1 MLDILLATPRIR
13 LAELPTPVQYC
24 PRLTAYLE
32 GPRIYVKRDDLT
44 GLGLGGNKVRKLEFV
59 LAEALSQGADTIVSA
74 GVVQSNSVRQV
85 AAATAKLGL
94 DFHAVI
100 ITDRVPNVD
109 PDYPESG
116 NMLLDALF
124 GMKAYPCSIQEDRVV
139 VMQRIADKLRQQ
151 GKKPFIIPYGVSN
164 VLGALGYVNCVLE
177 LATQMQSH
185 ALSFDAIIHASGSS
199 GTQAGLVVGAAIL
212 LPAVRILGIAI
223 DAEPERVRR
232 DVVHLS
238 HELAAFLRQKPE
250 ELDQRIEIIAGYAGP
265 GYGVPTPEMVEA
277 VSLFARLEGIVLDP
291 VYAGKGAAGLIGLV
305 RQGHFSKEDTLLF
318 LHTGGIPALYA
329 YRSAFARH
337 LAALSS
343 VRSSSQRDI

>member
-1 MLDILLATPRIR
+1 MLDTLLATPRIR
-13 LAELPTPVQYC
+13 LAELPTPVEYC
-24 PRLTAYLE
+24 PRLTAYLG

-74 GVVQSNSVRQV
+74 GVVQSNTVRQV

-94 DFHAVI
+94 DFHAAI

-124 GMKAYPCSIQEDRVV
+124 GMKVHPCSIKENRIV
-139 VMQRIADKLRQQ
+139 VMQHIADELRKQ
-151 GKKPFIIPYGVSN
+151 GKKPYIIPYGVSN

-177 LATQMQSH
+177 LVMQMQSH
-185 ALSFDAIIHASGSS
+185 TLSFDAIVHASGSS
-199 GTQAGLVVGAAIL
+199 GTQSGLVVGTAAL
-212 LPAVRILGIAI
+212 LPAVRILGIDI

-232 DVVHLS
+232 DVVRLS
-238 HELAAFLRQKPE
+238 YELAAYLHQKPE
-250 ELDQRIEIIAGYAGP
+250 DLDQRIEVIAGYAGP
-265 GYGVPTPEMVEA
+265 GYGIPTPEMVEA
-277 VSLFARLEGIVLDP
+277 VSLFARLEGILLDP
-291 VYAGKGAAGLIGLV
+291 VYAGKGAAGLVGLV
-305 RQGHFSKEDTLLF
+305 RQGRFSKEDTLLF
-318 LHTGGIPALYA
+318 LHTGGTPALYA

-337 LAALSS
+337 LAALSAA
-343 VRSSSQRDI
+343 RSSQDDI

>member
-1 MLDILLATPRIR
+1 MLDTLLAAPRVR

-74 GVVQSNSVRQV
+74 GVVQSNTVRQV

-124 GMKAYPCSIQEDRVV
+124 GMKVYPCSIKENRVV
-139 VMQRIADKLRQQ
+139 VMQRIADELREQ
-151 GKKPFIIPYGVSN
+151 GKKPYIIPYGASN

-177 LATQMQSH
+177 LVMQMQSH
-185 ALSFDAIIHASGSS
+185 TLSFNTIVHASGSS
-199 GTQAGLVVGAAIL
+199 GTQSGLVVGTATL
-212 LPAVRILGIAI
+212 LPAVRILGIDI

-238 HELAAFLRQKPE
+238 HELAAYLHQKPE
-250 ELDQRIEIIAGYAGP
+250 DLDQRIEVIAGYAGP

-277 VSLFARLEGIVLDP
+277 VELFARLEGILLDP
-291 VYAGKGAAGLIGLV
+291 VYAGKGAAGLVGLV
-305 RQGHFSKEDTLLF
+305 RQGRFSKEDSVLF
-318 LHTGGIPALYA
+318 LHTGGTPALYA
-329 YRSAFARH
+329 YRSTFARH
-337 LAALSS
+337 LAALSPA
-343 VRSSSQRDI
+343 RSAS